1 MKRALDT
8 LWVLVAA
15 AATLFGAARAEA
27 GTEWHVVCR
36 RRYAQAERLAYQ
48 ASLVAERYARQRAAQ
63 QAAFQSGIR
72 NRRRDLAMRA
82 CSTYNVFVDRWI
94 DAVRKQWTAHI
105 RLLNAARAYFR
116 SLGPDYIV
124 RRENPTLVASIER
137 HQRDVNNLAQSLR
150 ELQDHYAKLSRI
162 FADARIEVTGSATR

>member
-8 LWVLVAA
+8 MWVLVAA
-15 AATLFGAARAEA
+15 AATLFGAARAQA

-48 ASLVAERYARQRAAQ
+48 ASLVADRYGRQRAAQ

-72 NRRRDLAMRA
+72 NRRRDRAMRA
-82 CSTYNVFVDRWI
+82 YSTYSVFVDRWI
-94 DAVRKQWTAHI
+94 DAVRTQWVAHI
-105 RLLNAARAYFR
+105 RLLSAARAYFR

-124 RRENPTLVASIER
+124 RPGNPTLVASIER
-137 HQRDVNNLAQSLR
+137 HQRDVNSLGESVR

-162 FADARIEVTGSATR
+162 FADARIDVTGSATR